1 MAKRIGR
8 PKLPKREALG
18 EQFGIRLRPDEASQV
33 RAAIRKSG
41 KRQPD
46 WLRSA
51 LLNAARTDSDR

>member
-1 MAKRIGR
+1 MPKKIGR

-18 EQFGIRLRPDEASQV
+18 ELFGVRLRPGEATQI
-33 RAAIRKSG
+33 RDAIRKSG

-51 LLNAARTDSDR
+51 LLSAARSDGER

>member
-1 MAKRIGR
+1 MGKKMGR

-18 EQFGIRLRPDEASQV
+18 ELFGVRLRPAEARQI
-33 RAAIRKSG
+33 RDAIRKSG

-51 LLNAARTDSDR
+51 LLNAARADGDR

>member
-18 EQFGIRLRPDEASQV
+18 EQFGVRLRPEEARQI
-33 RAAIRKSG
+33 RDAIRKSG
-41 KRQPD
+41 KTQPD

-51 LLNAARTDSDR
+51 LLNAARTDGDR